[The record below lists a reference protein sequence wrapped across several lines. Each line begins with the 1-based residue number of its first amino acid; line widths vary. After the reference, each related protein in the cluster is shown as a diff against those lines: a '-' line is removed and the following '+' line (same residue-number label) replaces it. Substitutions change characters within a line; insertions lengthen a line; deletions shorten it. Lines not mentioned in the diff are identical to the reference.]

1 MGKSAQIVDES
12 MVRKKA
18 VEQGKVVE
26 VEDVNVNVNVTG
38 ERVGVDGDK
47 GFSDTTDL
55 KNEDFIFVY

>member
-1 MGKSAQIVDES
+1 

-26 VEDVNVNVNVTG
+26 VEDVGANVNVTG

-55 KNEDFIFVY
+55 RNEDFIFVY

>member
-1 MGKSAQIVDES
+1 

-26 VEDVNVNVNVTG
+26 VEDVNVNVTG

-55 KNEDFIFVY
+55 RNEDFIFVY